1 MNQLLIAL
9 VLGRSNSALMCDLW
23 IQRYEAIMDIS
34 FIEGTKNQNLNL
46 EFIRYWNI
54 IKMITPYDL
63 FFLLLPLPLR
73 AKCLVSNSPSHHTI
87 FKLDNSMIYCAIFE
101 KFYY

>member
-1 MNQLLIAL
+1 
-9 VLGRSNSALMCDLW
+9 
-23 IQRYEAIMDIS
+23 MDIS

-46 EFIRYWNI
+46 EFIQYWNI
-54 IKMITPYDL
+54 IKLITPYVL
-63 FFLLLPLPLR
+63 LLSLLPLPLR

-87 FKLDNSMIYCAIFE
+87 FRLDHSVIYSAIFE